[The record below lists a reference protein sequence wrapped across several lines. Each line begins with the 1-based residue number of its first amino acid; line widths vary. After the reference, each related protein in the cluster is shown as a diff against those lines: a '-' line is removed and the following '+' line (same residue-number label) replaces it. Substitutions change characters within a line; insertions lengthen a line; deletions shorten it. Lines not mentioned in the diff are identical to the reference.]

1 MFESK
6 IESFFSADLTM
17 GKLTFYGATGTTTG
31 SRYLLELHG
40 KKILVDCGMF
50 QGPKANRLKNW
61 DEFPVPPSE
70 IDRILLTH
78 AHIDHSG
85 YLPRLCREGFSGS
98 IHCTDATHD
107 LCEILLKDSAHIQE
121 EDAYWANKKGYS
133 KHKRAQPLYTIK
145 DAEKTLSLFSPLHYG
160 EDFHDDDVVRFKFKD
175 AGHILGSAL
184 IDIKTGDSKRG
195 KKILFS
201 GDIGRPDKQ
210 LLRDPIQVFN
220 VDYLILE
227 STYGDRLHAED
238 SPVDE
243 LARVIRE
250 SVERAGVLVIPSFA
264 VGRTQTLLYL
274 IRELEE
280 QGKIPSLPVY
290 VDSPMAIDV
299 TDIFSKRISDFD
311 ITSRVLTLKGV
322 KIFHPEQLRLCKT
335 REQSKNINQR
345 ESQAIIISS
354 SGMVTGGRILHHMIQ
369 RLPQPENTILFIGYQ
384 ASGTR
389 GRTILEGQPS
399 VKIHGRQI
407 PIKASVEK
415 ISGFSGHADYN
426 EILAWLI
433 GFDRPPEKTFIV
445 HGEPEA
451 SASLAEKIRDKLGWE
466 VAIPEF
472 GESFD
477 LEI

>member
-1 MFESK
+1 
-6 IESFFSADLTM
+6 M

-31 SRYLLELHG
+31 SRFLLELHG
-40 KKILVDCGMF
+40 RKILVDCGMF
-50 QGPKANRLKNW
+50 QGRKANRLKNW
-61 DEFPVPPSE
+61 DEFPVQPSE

-78 AHIDHSG
+78 AHIDHTG
-85 YLPRLCREGFSGS
+85 YLPRLCKEGFSGPV
-98 IHCTDATHD
+98 HCTDATHD
-107 LCEILLKDSAHIQE
+107 LCEILLKDSAKIQE

-133 KHKRAQPLYTIK
+133 KHKPAQPLYTVK
-145 DAEKTLSLFSPLHYG
+145 DAEKTLSFFAPLHYG
-160 EDFHDDDVVRFKFKD
+160 EGFYIDDTARFKFKD

-184 IDIKTGDSKRG
+184 IDIKTGDNKRS

-210 LLRDPIQVFN
+210 LLRDPVQVFS

-227 STYGDRLHAED
+227 STYGDRLHDEV
-238 SPVDE
+238 SQVDE
-243 LARVIRE
+243 LARVIQE
-250 SVERAGVLVIPSFA
+250 SVKRGGVLVIPSFA

-274 IRELEE
+274 IRELEA

-299 TDIFSKRISDFD
+299 TDIFRKRISDFD

-322 KIFHPEQLRLCKT
+322 EIFRPRQLRLCDT
-335 REQSKNINQR
+335 REQSKAINNR

-354 SGMVTGGRILHHMIQ
+354 SGMVTGGRILHHMMQ
-369 RLPQPENTILFIGYQ
+369 RLPQRENTILFIGYQ

-399 VKIHGRQI
+399 VKIHGHQI
-407 PIKASVEK
+407 PVNAKVEK

-426 EILAWLI
+426 EILAWLM

-451 SASLAEKIRDKLGWE
+451 STSLAERIREKLGWE
-466 VAIPEF
+466 VVIPEF
-472 GESFD
+472 GESF
-477 LEI
+477 EIGI